1 MLEVRGLNIHRG
13 AQRLIGPL
21 DFSVEAGQV
30 QAIMGPS
37 GSGKST
43 ILNWLIGETND
54 AFRYSG
60 DILLDGDSV
69 VALPIERRHIG
80 ILFQDDLLFPNM
92 NVGRNL
98 AFALPAGAAGAAGA
112 PARRQIVERV
122 LEQVG
127 LAGFHDRDPATLSGG
142 QRARISVARALMAE
156 PRALLLDEPFS
167 KLDATLR
174 AQFRNFVFDWIARQS
189 IPAILVTHNQDDVP
203 AGSLLIQLE
212 MKS

>member
-1 MLEVRGLNIHRG
+1 MLEVRDLNIYRG

-21 DFSVEAGQV
+21 NLHVAAGQV

-60 DILLDGDSV
+60 NILLDGESI

-80 ILFQDDLLFPNM
+80 ILFQDDLLFPHM
-92 NVGRNL
+92 SVGRNL
-98 AFALPAGAAGAAGA
+98 AFALPAHIVGART
-112 PARRQIVERV
+112 RRKIVEQV
-122 LEQVG
+122 LDQIG
-127 LAGFHDRDPATLSGG
+127 LVDFHDRDPATLSGG

-174 AQFRNFVFDWIARQS
+174 AQFRNFVFEWIARQD
-189 IPAILVTHNQDDVP
+189 IPAILVTHDQDDVP
-203 AGSLLIQLE
+203 PGSSLIQLE
-212 MKS
+212 MKSQT

>member
-1 MLEVRGLNIHRG
+1 MLEVRGLNIYRG
-13 AQRLIGPL
+13 AQCLIGPL
-21 DFSVEAGQV
+21 DFSVEAGRV

-43 ILNWLIGETND
+43 ILNWLIGETNG

-60 DILLDGDSV
+60 NVLLDGESI

-80 ILFQDDLLFPNM
+80 ILFQDDLLFPHM

-98 AFALPAGAAGAAGA
+98 AFALPAHVAGAL
-112 PARRQIVERV
+112 ARRKIVEQV
-122 LEQVG
+122 LEQIG
-127 LAGFHDRDPATLSGG
+127 LADFHDRDPATLSGG

-174 AQFRNFVFDWIARQS
+174 AQFRTFVFEWIARQD
-189 IPAILVTHNQDDVP
+189 IPAILVTHDQDDVP
-203 AGSLLIQLE
+203 PGSSFIQLE
-212 MKS
+212 MKSQA